1 MSVIHQQNG
10 EILVKISSLQILLRQ
25 KKKKKKLLFHKKRI
39 VETALTDVMR
49 EQSEGKEHVL

>member
-25 KKKKKKLLFHKKRI
+25 KSKTIHKKRV
-39 VETALTDVMR
+39 VEAVLT
-49 EQSEGKEHVL
+49 